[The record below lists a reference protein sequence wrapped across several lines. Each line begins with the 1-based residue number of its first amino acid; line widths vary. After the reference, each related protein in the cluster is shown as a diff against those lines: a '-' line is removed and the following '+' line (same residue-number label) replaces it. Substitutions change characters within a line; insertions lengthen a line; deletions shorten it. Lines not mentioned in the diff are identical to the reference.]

1 MRRMITISLAV
12 CCSVALMAGC
22 SEKEPAK
29 GPTGEVSNGSASEVV
44 ILNDSN
50 FESTIANGVVLV
62 DFWATWCAPC
72 RTQGP
77 IVEKVAEGIDGKAVI
92 AKLDVDKAKKTAQK
106 FNIQSIPTL
115 LIFKDG
121 KEVKKFVGVTN
132 AEILL
137 EALKSF

>member
-1 MRRMITISLAV
+1 MRHKLMVSLAV
-12 CCSVALMAGC
+12 LCSVALMAGC
-22 SEKEPAK
+22 SEKEP
-29 GPTGEVSNGSASEVV
+29 TEEVSNGSVSEVV
-44 ILNDSN
+44 ILDDSN

-77 IVEKVAEGIDGKAVI
+77 IVEKVAEGVNGKAVI

-106 FNIQSIPTL
+106 FNISSIPTL

-121 KEVKKFVGVTN
+121 KEVKKFVGVTSG
-132 AEILL
+132 EKLL
-137 EALKSF
+137 EAINSAL